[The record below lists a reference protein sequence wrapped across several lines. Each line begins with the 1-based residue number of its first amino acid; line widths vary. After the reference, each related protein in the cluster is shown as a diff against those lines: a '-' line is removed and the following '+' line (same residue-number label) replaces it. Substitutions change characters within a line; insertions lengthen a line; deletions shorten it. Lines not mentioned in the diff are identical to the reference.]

1 MLTIR
6 AAFASDDGVTF
17 TPRHFG
23 DADFYEIFE
32 IQQSKAEYIKR
43 IVNDVEIEEETA
55 HGDPRKA
62 GGIAAILKKENINTA
77 VSNIFGPNIKRMKKH
92 FVCVIVRE
100 RTIADAV
107 LRLTKEYNRICE
119 EWDKG
124 ETRDHLILPS

>member
-77 VSNIFGPNIKRMKKH
+77 VSNIFWSQYQADEKTICIVSS
-92 FVCVIVRE
+92 FVN
-100 RTIADAV
+100 A
-107 LRLTKEYNRICE
+107 RLPM
-119 EWDKG
+119 
-124 ETRDHLILPS
+124 LF